1 MKADMKANI
10 APNVAPLQTTLQ
22 GFARYAPWLMAFL
35 ALFMLFVTNGFTT
48 TSLTAYDESLL
59 KEFGWTR
66 GQLKFRD
73 LITLMIAGLS
83 APFAGILIDKI
94 GVRKLMLTGSLL
106 LAAAYFSYGFITS
119 LTHLY
124 IIHAVFGVV
133 LVCAGL
139 NVAVIH
145 VSQWFHSQRGTG
157 IGIALVGS
165 SLGGALLT
173 PIMVKVVAMLGW
185 RETFM
190 WMSALA
196 IVLFFVCLF
205 ASRSP
210 AYWGVAPLTAAP
222 SAGGGAPKNA
232 GATPYDFGASNG
244 YGQFLGACGDC
255 HGHLLFLTS
264 TSSAFVFAPAG
275 IRHDATKSRGGY

>member
-1 MKADMKANI
+1 MNAI
-10 APNVAPLQTTLQ
+10 IPPT

-59 KEFGWTR
+59 KEFGWSR

-94 GVRKLMLTGSLL
+94 GTRKLMLTGSLL

-119 LTHLY
+119 QTHLY
-124 IIHAVFGVV
+124 LIHAVFGIV

-145 VSQWFHSQRGTG
+145 VGRWGEFEHFPQQQHVTG
-157 IGIALVGS
+157 
-165 SLGGALLT
+165 
-173 PIMVKVVAMLGW
+173 
-185 RETFM
+185 R
-190 WMSALA
+190 
-196 IVLFFVCLF
+196 
-205 ASRSP
+205 
-210 AYWGVAPLTAAP
+210 PLHRQ
-222 SAGGGAPKNA
+222 
-232 GATPYDFGASNG
+232 Y
-244 YGQFLGACGDC
+244 
-255 HGHLLFLTS
+255 
-264 TSSAFVFAPAG
+264 VE
-275 IRHDATKSRGGY
+275 